1 MFVKPTRSMTLRV
14 VAWACVL
21 AVLIAAAVP
30 ASAGLPAAILAP
42 PPPAFGHS
50 GPSLIIELV
59 DETPP
64 PDAIALPS
72 AARAPPLA

>member
-1 MFVKPTRSMTLRV
+1 MLVKPTHSTPLRL

-21 AVLIAAAVP
+21 AVLLAAAVP
-30 ASAGLPAAILAP
+30 ASAGLPPAILASP
-42 PPPAFGHS
+42 APAFGEAR
-50 GPSLIIELV
+50 PWVPIERV

-64 PDAIALPS
+64 PAPIALPA